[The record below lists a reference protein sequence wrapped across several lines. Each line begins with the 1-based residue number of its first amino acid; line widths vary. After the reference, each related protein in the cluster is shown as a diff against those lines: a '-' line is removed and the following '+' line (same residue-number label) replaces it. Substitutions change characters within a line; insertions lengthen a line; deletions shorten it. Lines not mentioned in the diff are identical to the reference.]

1 MFTRVKQSRNG
12 EYLQIVESYR
22 DEGRV
27 RQRMVL
33 YVGHY
38 NSVADALERMP
49 KELRLWRGRLT
60 RLGGNEFRQKEA
72 NHIRRIVEG
81 TDERLRALRAL
92 VEEHPELLE
101 RDRKRA
107 ARRAQRERERRAS
120 AERSDQQRELREK
133 VGEPE
138 VEEPTSEPDDG
149 FYRVPPHILNSTD
162 EALRRLR
169 RRLRDAARG
178 RSRRYGAVLEYA
190 DYHGY
195 DSLTAEDWGKAE
207 EIRVEDE
214 HLSAEADKLT
224 AELKRRRQ

>member
-1 MFTRVKQSRNG
+1 MFARVKQSRNG
-12 EYLQIVESYR
+12 EYLQIVENYR

-49 KELRLWRGRLT
+49 KDLRLWRGRLT

-72 NHIRRIVEG
+72 NHIGRIVEG

-101 RDRKRA
+101 RDRKKA
-107 ARRAQRERERRAS
+107 ARRAQRERERREA

-133 VGEPE
+133 VGEPGAE
-138 VEEPTSEPDDG
+138 IEM
-149 FYRVPPHILNSTD
+149 
-162 EALRRLR
+162 LRKRRNRLWAAAR
-169 RRLRDAARG
+169 RRF
-178 RSRRYGAVLEYA
+178 RRVDDVQVVA
-190 DYHGY
+190 YHQGIT
-195 DSLTAEDWGKAE
+195 LTDDDWRKIE
-207 EIRVEDE
+207 EILEE
-214 HLSAEADKLT
+214 AQHLSEEADKLAT
-224 AELKRRRQ
+224 ELKRRR

>member
-1 MFTRVKQSRNG
+1 MFARVKQSRNG

-38 NSVADALERMP
+38 TSVADALERMP
-49 KELRLWRGRLT
+49 KELRRWRGRLT

-72 NHIRRIVEG
+72 NHIGRIVEG

-101 RDRKRA
+101 RDRRRD
-107 ARRAQRERERRAS
+107 ARRVQRERERRDT
-120 AERSDQQRELREK
+120 AERSDQQRDLREK

-138 VEEPTSEPDDG
+138 PEVEM
-149 FYRVPPHILNSTD
+149 
-162 EALRRLR
+162 LRKTRNRLR
-169 RRLRDAARG
+169 AA
-178 RSRRYGAVLEYA
+178 SRRRFRRVDDVQVAAHVQGITLA
-190 DYHGY
+190 D
-195 DSLTAEDWGKAE
+195 DDWRKIE
-207 EIRVEDE
+207 EILQEAER
-214 HLSAEADKLT
+214 LSEEADKLN
-224 AELKRRRQ
+224 AELKRRR